1 MCEIFKGGAKI
12 TNKNKGTTLNL
23 QQEKMNRPAVLLA
36 EDVLDRLCQG
46 EGLAGA
52 VGPDDEDGGQGDG
65 DGRGYS
71 QDGLFLLGIQTGIQ
85 LLIPLPEVG
94 EEMLNQLLFNL
105 LMTFFGR
112 WEVSEQLLK

>member
-1 MCEIFKGGAKI
+1 M
-12 TNKNKGTTLNL
+12 
-23 QQEKMNRPAVLLA
+23 LLA

-52 VGPDDEDGGQGDG
+52 VGPNDEDGGQGDG

-85 LLIPLPEVG
+85 LLIPLPEGG
-94 EEMLNQLLFNL
+94 EEMLDQLLFNL
-105 LMTFFGR
+105 LMTFFWPMGGFR
-112 WEVSEQLLK
+112 VVAQIKCSFKNKT

>member
-1 MCEIFKGGAKI
+1 MKIFKGGTKI
-12 TNKNKGTTLNL
+12 TQKKIAQPYTYNRKKR
-23 QQEKMNRPAVLLA
+23 NRPAVLLA

-85 LLIPLPEVG
+85 LLIPLPEGG

-105 LMTFFGR
+105 LMTFSGR
-112 WEVSEQLLK
+112 